1 MRRQQLKR
9 KRKTQLQQD
18 KQQDEQQDE
27 QQQQQQLELEEIP
40 NNPIAIW
47 WKDISTRKTPKD
59 NGEATHNVAKGRWT
73 SLTTRV
79 KQDLD
84 DIEENVRSR
93 PQEFELEDESNKE
106 EGPPPSGSFPCS

>member
-1 MRRQQLKR
+1 MDATPT
-9 KRKTQLQQD
+9 TQT
-18 KQQDEQQDE
+18 KENTATTKDEQQDDE
-27 QQQQQQLELEEIP
+27 QQQQLELEEIP

-84 DIEENVRSR
+84 DIKEIVRSR
-93 PQEFELEDESNKE
+93 PQEFELKDESNKE